1 MSPNVPAGHKRD
13 TLPSGQYVPE
23 TTNHQRLAIIHLPSI
38 INHHQSSSITITN
51 HRSFTSNQSFNH
63 HSSVIDQQQKYLVDS

>member
-38 INHHQSSSITITN
+38 INHHQSQSPIINHNHQSSIIIN
-51 HRSFTSNQSFNH
+51 HNHQSSIIH
-63 HSSVIDQQQKYLVDS
+63 QQSII

>member
-23 TTNHQRLAIIHLPSI
+23 TTNHQLAIIHLPSI
-38 INHHQSSSITITN
+38 INHHQSQSPIIDHSPAINHLIIIHQPSINSRNT
-51 HRSFTSNQSFNH
+51 
-63 HSSVIDQQQKYLVDS
+63 